1 MGSWSGGILTRCDS
15 VNHHAPVGRI
25 MYMKWPLKESPF
37 RRVPCQAPD
46 VEAVMVDGRWPMH
59 DGALLTIDEASIVQE
74 ADRIGRV
81 AWQRLFAKQPA
92 LTPLPGWH
100 PLACER

>member
-1 MGSWSGGILTRCDS
+1 
-15 VNHHAPVGRI
+15 

-37 RRVPCQAPD
+37 SKVPCQGRD
-46 VEAVMVDGRWPMH
+46 VEAVMVDGRWLMR

-81 AWQRLFAKQPA
+81 AWQRLFAERPA

-100 PLACER
+100 PFACEG